1 MELLSGFWSTKIHD
15 FCTNTAE
22 LVSSY
27 RVPTTTMHWTEDN
40 RQTGNTVYTEV
51 HLKYT
56 GLAYTFGVEQC
67 FFLTFHTTH
76 MLLCCVCV
84 CVCVCSVSV
93 YAYRVCLGCLFAK
106 HPITWTL
113 PTAMRDISTS
123 ATTKVTIHSSL
134 SPHPHLSLSP
144 SCPLSP
150 CLLVPQAFIP
160 WMSHSVSACVKLV
173 FWDP

>member
-1 MELLSGFWSTKIHD
+1 MEFQPQPCTELELIGRQGTQFTLKCTWSILNLRIHLRWNHVSFWHSTQHTYGFCVVCV
-15 FCTNTAE
+15 F
-22 LVSSY
+22 
-27 RVPTTTMHWTEDN
+27 
-40 RQTGNTVYTEV
+40 
-51 HLKYT
+51 
-56 GLAYTFGVEQC
+56 
-67 FFLTFHTTH
+67 
-76 MLLCCVCV
+76 CVCI
-84 CVCVCSVSV
+84 CLSSGS
-93 YAYRVCLGCLFAK
+93 RVNGRYLLRLFDK

-134 SPHPHLSLSP
+134 SPHLHLSLSP
-144 SCPLSP
+144 SCSLSP

>member
-1 MELLSGFWSTKIHD
+1 MELLSGFWSTKIHN

-27 RVPTTTMHWTEDN
+27 RVPTELKITG
-40 RQTGNTVYTEV
+40 RQGTPFTLKCTWSILNLRI
-51 HLKYT
+51 HLRWN
-56 GLAYTFGVEQC
+56 GVPFWHSTQ
-67 FFLTFHTTH
+67 HTYAFV
-76 MLLCCVCV
+76 L
-84 CVCVCSVSV
+84 CVCSVSV

-134 SPHPHLSLSP
+134 SPHLHLSLSP

>member
-1 MELLSGFWSTKIHD
+1 MELLSGFWSTKIHN

-56 GLAYTFGVEQC
+56 ELAYTFGVEQC

-84 CVCVCSVSV
+84 LCLYMLIECVSG
-93 YAYRVCLGCLFAK
+93 VCLPNTQSHEHCPQPWEISAHQPPLRWLFIPLS
-106 HPITWTL
+106 HPIL
-113 PTAMRDISTS
+113 I
-123 ATTKVTIHSSL
+123 
-134 SPHPHLSLSP
+134 
-144 SCPLSP
+144 
-150 CLLVPQAFIP
+150 
-160 WMSHSVSACVKLV
+160 SHSLHLVLFHPVFLCRRLSFHECHTVSQPV
-173 FWDP
+173 